1 MKNRFWASRRARLGE
16 NSARATRRS
25 RYCSSW
31 RWRLW
36 LHQGAKGPSGAPDR
50 PILARAPALGR
61 SRGVLG
67 SRSPPLLE
75 AVVFRLFG
83 SRWRRPVF
91 GLSPVAGQPEVLGAN
106 QRRRGPGTQ
115 VIDPWAVHLC
125 SCGPSNAPTATPPWV
140 LALSVQPPAKTLLDP
155 SNLILRSRQVWST
168 RCRAIRQVGQVGWI
182 GVSPGLWRRRWLFE
196 PLPVCLIGMDCWLK
210 ADRWHV
216 PQPCRR
222 CQCTPSVQPDQA
234 AILRQMPGNTL
245 DTIISNFGAV
255 TC

>member
-36 LHQGAKGPSGAPDR
+36 LHQGAKGPSGTPER

-83 SRWRRPVF
+83 SRWRRPLF

-115 VIDPWAVHLC
+115 VIDRWVVQKC
-125 SCGPSNAPTATPPWV
+125 SYGPSNAPTATPPWV

-168 RCRAIRQVGQVGWI
+168 RCRALRQVGQGGWD
-182 GVSPGLWRRRWLFE
+182 GVSPGL
-196 PLPVCLIGMDCWLK
+196 
-210 ADRWHV
+210 
-216 PQPCRR
+216 
-222 CQCTPSVQPDQA
+222 
-234 AILRQMPGNTL
+234 
-245 DTIISNFGAV
+245 
-255 TC
+255 

>member
-1 MKNRFWASRRARLGE
+1 MKTHFWASRRARLGE

-61 SRGVLG
+61 SRGGFG

-115 VIDPWAVHLC
+115 VIDRRVVQKC
-125 SCGPSNAPTATPPWV
+125 SNRPSNAPTATPPWV
-140 LALSVQPPAKTLLDP
+140 LALSVQPPAKTLLAP
-155 SNLILRSRQVWST
+155 LI
-168 RCRAIRQVGQVGWI
+168 
-182 GVSPGLWRRRWLFE
+182 
-196 PLPVCLIGMDCWLK
+196 
-210 ADRWHV
+210 
-216 PQPCRR
+216 
-222 CQCTPSVQPDQA
+222 
-234 AILRQMPGNTL
+234 
-245 DTIISNFGAV
+245 
-255 TC
+255 

>member
-1 MKNRFWASRRARLGE
+1 MENRFLASRRAQLGE

-36 LHQGAKGPSGAPDR
+36 LHQGAKGPSGTPDR

-61 SRGVLG
+61 SRGGLG

-115 VIDPWAVHLC
+115 VIDRWVVQKC
-125 SCGPSNAPTATPPWV
+125 SSGPSNAPTAVNSFDSMCRPSAVARRLSLSAPTPYHI
-140 LALSVQPPAKTLLDP
+140 ATQRGCSM
-155 SNLILRSRQVWST
+155 
-168 RCRAIRQVGQVGWI
+168 RCGR
-182 GVSPGLWRRRWLFE
+182 F
-196 PLPVCLIGMDCWLK
+196 
-210 ADRWHV
+210 
-216 PQPCRR
+216 
-222 CQCTPSVQPDQA
+222 
-234 AILRQMPGNTL
+234 
-245 DTIISNFGAV
+245 
-255 TC
+255 